1 MRRESLD
8 IKAQI
13 TFLKQDVSQPITQK
27 EEPPML
33 SHSQA
38 DSISFWNFRSPPM
51 RAFHMSWMAFF
62 LCFFAWFGTAP
73 LMGVI
78 RDELSLSKAQ
88 IGHIITGSVAI
99 TIIFRLL
106 IGGLL
111 ERIGPRR
118 MYAALLITT
127 SLPVM
132 AIAFAHSYE
141 TFLIARVAIGAIG
154 ASFVIS
160 QYHTT
165 QMFHPRIVGTAN
177 AVTAGWGNMGG
188 GATHLAMP
196 LLFAGLM
203 SLGLTSSG
211 AWRAAMIGVGV
222 LCLIMGILY
231 YRLTQDTP
239 DGDLIDLRRAGRL
252 PPPQKTSQNFSLA
265 LRDYRVWILALM
277 YGLCFGLEL
286 TIDNSAAL
294 YFIDY
299 FQLDMHAA
307 GFAAASFGMMNIF
320 SRALGGYLGDLW
332 GRRAGLNGR
341 VNWLSLVILGEG
353 LSLIGFAQMQSLGT
367 AIGLMLIFSLFCQMA
382 CGATYAVVPF
392 IQNKALG
399 PVAGLVGAGGNVG
412 AIATG
417 LLFGGAM
424 EWPMALL
431 YLGVATAMLSG
442 VALLVRQKEPRVAP
456 EAALAYGAAAES

>member
-1 MRRESLD
+1 MS
-8 IKAQI
+8 
-13 TFLKQDVSQPITQK
+13 
-27 EEPPML
+27 
-33 SHSQA
+33 SHGQA
-38 DSISFWNFRSPPM
+38 DSISFWSFRTAPM

-62 LCFFAWFGTAP
+62 LCFFAWFGSAA

-78 RDELSLSKAQ
+78 REELQLSKTQ

-99 TIIFRLL
+99 TIVFRLL

-111 ERIGPRR
+111 ERFGPRR
-118 MYAALLITT
+118 MYAALLIV
-127 SLPVM
+127 SSIPVIG
-132 AIAFAHSYE
+132 IAFTHSYE

-165 QMFHPRIVGTAN
+165 QMFSPRIVGTAN
-177 AVTAGWGNMGG
+177 AITAGWGNMGG

-196 LLFAGLM
+196 LIFAGIM
-203 SLGLTSSG
+203 SLGFSQSIS
-211 AWRAAMIGVGV
+211 WRLSMILVGI
-222 LCLIMGILY
+222 LCLMMGFLY
-231 YRLTQDTP
+231 FRFTQDTP
-239 DGDLIDLRRAGRL
+239 EGDLIDLRRAGRL

-265 LRDYRVWILALM
+265 LKDYRVWILAVM

-286 TIDNSAAL
+286 TIDNIAAL

-299 FQLDMHAA
+299 FQLDMKMA

-320 SRALGGYLGDLW
+320 SRALGGYLGDVF
-332 GRRAGLNGR
+332 GRRVGLNGR
-341 VNWLSLVILGEG
+341 VSWLALVILGEG
-353 LSLIGFAQMQSLGT
+353 ISLIGFAQMQSLGS

-399 PVAGLVGAGGNVG
+399 PVAGIVGAGGNVG
-412 AIATG
+412 AILTG
-417 LLFGGAM
+417 LLFGGALA
-424 EWPMALL
+424 WPTALL
-431 YLGVATAMLSG
+431 YLGIATTLLSG
-442 VALLVRQKEPRVAP
+442 LALLVRQRAPRRVP
-456 EAALAYGAAAES
+456 ETALTYGTAIES

>member
-1 MRRESLD
+1 
-8 IKAQI
+8 
-13 TFLKQDVSQPITQK
+13 
-27 EEPPML
+27 ML
-33 SHSQA
+33 SHHQA
-38 DSISFWNFRSPPM
+38 DSISFWDFRSAPM

-62 LCFFAWFGTAP
+62 LCFFAWFGSAA

-78 RDELSLSKAQ
+78 REELQLSKSQ

-106 IGGLL
+106 MGGLL
-111 ERIGPRR
+111 ERVGPRR
-118 MYAALLITT
+118 LYAGLLILG
-127 SLPVM
+127 SIPVI
-132 AIAFAHSYE
+132 AIAFTHTYE
-141 TFLIARVAIGAIG
+141 TFLMARVAIGAIG

-165 QMFHPRIVGTAN
+165 QMFSSRIVGTAN
-177 AVTAGWGNMGG
+177 AITAGWGNMGG
-188 GATHLAMP
+188 GATHLVMP
-196 LLFAGLM
+196 LLFAGIMMLGFSQ
-203 SLGLTSSG
+203 SLS
-211 AWRAAMIGVGV
+211 WRLSMIVVGI
-222 LCLIMGILY
+222 LCCIMGILY
-231 YRLTQDTP
+231 YRFTQDTP
-239 DGDLIDLRRAGRL
+239 DGDLIDLRREGRL

-286 TIDNSAAL
+286 TIDNIAAL

-299 FQLDMHAA
+299 FQLNIQTA

-320 SRALGGYLGDLW
+320 SRALGGYLGDVW
-332 GRRAGLNGR
+332 GRRRGLNGR
-341 VNWLSLVILGEG
+341 VSWLALVILGEG
-353 LSLIGFAQMQSLGT
+353 LSLIGFAQMSTLGS
-367 AIGLMLIFSLFCQMA
+367 AIGLMLVFSLFCQMA

-417 LLFGGAM
+417 LLFGGGIA
-424 EWPMALL
+424 WPTALL
-431 YLGVATAMLSG
+431 YLGFATTVLSG
-442 VALLVRQKEPRVAP
+442 LALFVRQREPRRSP
-456 EAALAYGAAAES
+456 EAALAYRAAVES

>member
-1 MRRESLD
+1 
-8 IKAQI
+8 
-13 TFLKQDVSQPITQK
+13 
-27 EEPPML
+27 ML
-33 SHSQA
+33 SHGQA
-38 DSISFWNFRSPPM
+38 DSISFWSFRTAPM

-62 LCFFAWFGTAP
+62 LCFFAWFGSAA

-78 RDELSLSKAQ
+78 REELQLSKTQ

-99 TIIFRLL
+99 TIVFRLL

-111 ERIGPRR
+111 DRFGPRR
-118 MYAALLITT
+118 IYAALLIV
-127 SLPVM
+127 SSIPVIG
-132 AIAFAHSYE
+132 IAFTHSYE

-165 QMFHPRIVGTAN
+165 QMFSPRIVGTAN
-177 AVTAGWGNMGG
+177 AITAGWGNMGG

-196 LLFAGLM
+196 LIFAGIM
-203 SLGLTSSG
+203 SLGFSQSIS
-211 AWRAAMIGVGV
+211 WRLSMILVGILCLMMGV
-222 LCLIMGILY
+222 LY
-231 YRLTQDTP
+231 FRFTQDTP
-239 DGDLIDLRRAGRL
+239 EGDLIDLRRAGRL

-265 LRDYRVWILALM
+265 LKDYRVWILAVM

-286 TIDNSAAL
+286 TIDNIAAL

-299 FQLDMHAA
+299 FQLDMKMA

-320 SRALGGYLGDLW
+320 SRALGGYLGDVF
-332 GRRAGLNGR
+332 GRRVGLNGR
-341 VNWLSLVILGEG
+341 VSWLALVILGEG
-353 LSLIGFAQMQSLGT
+353 ISLIGFAQMQSLGS

-399 PVAGLVGAGGNVG
+399 PVAGIVGAGGNVG
-412 AIATG
+412 AILTG
-417 LLFGGAM
+417 LLFGGALA
-424 EWPMALL
+424 WPTALL
-431 YLGVATAMLSG
+431 YLGIATTLLSG
-442 VALLVRQKEPRVAP
+442 LALFVRQRAPRRVP
-456 EAALAYGAAAES
+456 KTALAYGTVIES

>member
-1 MRRESLD
+1 
-8 IKAQI
+8 
-13 TFLKQDVSQPITQK
+13 
-27 EEPPML
+27 ML
-33 SHSQA
+33 SHGQA
-38 DSISFWNFRSPPM
+38 DSISFWNFRTPAM

-62 LCFFAWFGTAP
+62 LCFFAWFGSAA

-78 RDELSLSKAQ
+78 REEFQLTKTQ

-99 TIIFRLL
+99 TIVFRLL

-118 MYAALLITT
+118 LYAALLILS
-127 SLPVM
+127 SLPVI
-132 AIAFAHSYE
+132 AIAFTHTYE

-165 QMFHPRIVGTAN
+165 QMFSSRIVGTAN
-177 AVTAGWGNMGG
+177 AITAGWGNMGG

-196 LLFAGLM
+196 LLFAGIM
-203 SLGLTSSG
+203 SLGFSQSIS
-211 AWRAAMIGVGV
+211 WRLAMIIVGL
-222 LCLIMGILY
+222 LCFIMGVLY
-231 YRLTQDTP
+231 YRFTQDTP
-239 DGDLIDLRRAGRL
+239 EGDLMDLRRSGRL

-265 LRDYRVWILALM
+265 LRDYRVWILAML

-286 TIDNSAAL
+286 TIDNIAAL

-299 FQLDMHAA
+299 FQLDIQTA

-320 SRALGGYLGDLW
+320 SRALGGYLGDVF
-332 GRRAGLNGR
+332 GRRIGLNGR
-341 VNWLSLVILGEG
+341 VSWLALVIFGEG
-353 LSLIGFAQMQSLGT
+353 LSLIGFAQMASLGS
-367 AIGLMLIFSLFCQMA
+367 AIGMMLVFSLFCQMA

-399 PVAGLVGAGGNVG
+399 PVSGMVGAGGNVG
-412 AIATG
+412 AILTG

-424 EWPMALL
+424 AWPTALL
-431 YLGVATAMLSG
+431 YLGVATTLLSSL
-442 VALLVRQKEPRVAP
+442 ALLVRQKESSRAP
-456 EAALAYGAAAES
+456 EGALAYRAAVES

>member
-1 MRRESLD
+1 
-8 IKAQI
+8 
-13 TFLKQDVSQPITQK
+13 
-27 EEPPML
+27 ML
-33 SHSQA
+33 SHGKA
-38 DSISFWNFRSPPM
+38 DSISFWSCRSAPM

-62 LCFFAWFGTAP
+62 LCFFAWFGSAA

-78 RDELSLSKAQ
+78 REELALTKSQ

-118 MYAALLITT
+118 MYAVLLMFSAI
-127 SLPVM
+127 PVIG
-132 AIAFAHSYE
+132 IAFTHSYE

-165 QMFHPRIVGTAN
+165 QMFSPRIVATAN
-177 AVTAGWGNMGG
+177 AITAGWGNMGG

-196 LLFAGLM
+196 LLFAGIM
-203 SLGLTSSG
+203 SLGFSQSIS
-211 AWRAAMIGVGV
+211 WRLSMILVGI
-222 LCLIMGILY
+222 LCLIMGFLY
-231 YRLTQDTP
+231 YRFTQDTP
-239 DGDLIDLRRAGRL
+239 EGDLIDLRREGRL

-265 LRDYRVWILALM
+265 LKDYRVWILAIM

-286 TIDNSAAL
+286 TIDNIAAL

-299 FQLDMHAA
+299 FQLDMKMA

-320 SRALGGYLGDLW
+320 SRALGGYLGDVF
-332 GRRAGLNGR
+332 GRRVGLNGR
-341 VNWLSLVILGEG
+341 VSWLALVILGEG
-353 LSLIGFAQMQSLGT
+353 ISLIGFAQMQSLGS

-392 IQNKALG
+392 VQNKALG
-399 PVAGLVGAGGNVG
+399 PVAGIVGAGGNVG
-412 AIATG
+412 AILTG
-417 LLFGGAM
+417 LLFGGALD
-424 EWPMALL
+424 WPTALL
-431 YLGVATAMLSG
+431 YLGIATTILSG
-442 VALLVRQKEPRVAP
+442 LALLVRERAPRQVP
-456 EAALAYGAAAES
+456 DAALAYRTAAES